1 MQPLD
6 DVTVVDLSLKLP
18 GPYATKLLA
27 DAGAAVLSVEP
38 PTGDY
43 LGDPES
49 EEYRQTYRALNEG
62 KRSVK
67 VDLKDDRGQQF
78 VQDVVAEADVVVEG
92 FAPGTAERLGVDY
105 ETLRAANEDLIYC
118 SLSGYGQ
125 TGPRRNDPGHD
136 LNYQAVAGFLDDDD
150 PSPPKTAIADYG
162 GATMLALAV
171 LVALWGRDRGGGG
184 QYVDLAMFDVITSWN
199 SVHQPWAHSDVTDRD
214 HDPVIGGEYPCYNTY
229 EAGDGRHLALGA
241 MERNFWVDLCEA
253 LDRPDLVDE
262 QFATGGQESEAYREL
277 QAEFSTRP
285 LDEWV
290 AELGDSVPL
299 SPVQTTAEA
308 IDDPQV
314 AAREHLL
321 TADDETG
328 ESTLAFGFPVAF
340 SDAAFGGDESSVDHA
355 LARAGYATDDMAE
368 LNADGVVVDREEP

>member
-27 DAGAAVLSVEP
+27 DAGAEVLSVEP
-38 PTGDY
+38 PAGDY

-49 EEYRQTYRALNEG
+49 EEYTRTYRMLNEG

-92 FAPGTAERLGVDY
+92 FAPGTAENLGVDFD
-105 ETLRAANEDLIYC
+105 TLQARNEDLVYC

-125 TGPRRNDPGHD
+125 TGPRRNEPGHD
-136 LNYQAVAGFLDDDD
+136 LNYQAVAGFLDEDD
-150 PSPPKTAIADYG
+150 PAPPKTPVADYA
-162 GATMLALAV
+162 GATMLTLAV

-184 QYVDLAMFDVITSWN
+184 QYIDLAMFDVIASWN
-199 SVHQPWAHSDVTDRD
+199 AVHAPWTHSDVTRLD

-229 EAGDGRHLALGA
+229 ETADGRYLALGA
-241 MERNFWVDLCEA
+241 MERNFWLGLCEA

-262 QFATGGQESEAYREL
+262 QFATGGQQSDAYQEL
-277 QAEFSTRP
+277 QAEFRERP
-285 LDEWV
+285 LDAWV
-290 AELGDSVPL
+290 EELGEDLPVSA
-299 SPVQTTAEA
+299 VQTTTEA
-308 IDDPQV
+308 IEDPQV
-314 AAREHLL
+314 AARDHLL
-321 TADDETG
+321 SVDERTGEPGLSFGLPVALRGVELGADD
-328 ESTLAFGFPVAF
+328 SSLDDTLAQ
-340 SDAAFGGDESSVDHA
+340 
-355 LARAGYATDDMAE
+355 AGYSGDDMAA
-368 LNADGVVVDREEP
+368 LDADGVVVDREEP

>member
-1 MQPLD
+1 MRPLD
-6 DVTVVDLSLKLP
+6 DVTVVDLSMKLP

-27 DAGAAVLSVEP
+27 DAGAEVLSVEP

-49 EEYRQTYRALNEG
+49 EEYKQTYTALNRG

-67 VDLKDDRGQQF
+67 VDLKDERGQRF

-92 FAPGTAERLGVDY
+92 FSPGTTERLGVD
-105 ETLRAANEDLIYC
+105 EDTLRAENEDLIYC

-125 TGPRRNDPGHD
+125 SGPRRDEPGHD
-136 LNYQAVAGFLDDDD
+136 LNYQAVAGFLDAED

-171 LVALWGRDRGGGG
+171 LVALWGRDRGDGG
-184 QYVDLAMFDVITSWN
+184 QYIDLAMFDVIASWN
-199 SVHQPWAHSDVTDRD
+199 SVHEPWVRSDVVERD

-229 EAGDGRHLALGA
+229 ETADGRHLALGA
-241 MERNFWVDLCEA
+241 MERGFWVELCEE
-253 LDRPDLVDE
+253 LDRPDLVDR
-262 QFATGGQESEAYREL
+262 QFATGGQESDAYQEL
-277 QAEFSTRP
+277 QAEFRERS

-290 AELGDSVPL
+290 EDLGESLPV

-308 IDDPQV
+308 VDDPQV
-314 AAREHLL
+314 GARDHLHSIGEH
-321 TADDETG
+321 TG
-328 ESTLAFGFPVAF
+328 ESRLSFGFPVAF
-340 SDAAFGGDESSVDHA
+340 SDAEMGADDSSVDDT
-355 LARAGYATDDMAE
+355 LEYAGYDAEALDRLATDDIVTE
-368 LNADGVVVDREEP
+368 REEP